1 MASRQGA
8 PTHKVLVVAGIA
20 ETARVFQA
28 IMGRS
33 ALRRVLLAYFFFN
46 ASEWA
51 TWVAMLVFAYQRG
64 GTTAAG
70 GVALIQLVPAMFVAP
85 LGSVLGDE
93 LPRARALGLGYLAQA
108 VTMAAT
114 AIALFA
120 DLPLWVVYP
129 LAAASASAVTLSR
142 PVHHAILPELAET
155 PQELTASN
163 SASGTL
169 EGMSLFV
176 GPVVSGALLVEHGAW
191 AVFAVAAGAQ
201 LLASA
206 LTIRLPAR
214 RERAARGPRVSVVA
228 DALEG
233 VRALRRE
240 PGALLLIGMVGAQ
253 QIVVGMLDVLAV
265 LLALEVLKMSEA
277 GPGMLTAA
285 AGIGTLIGAVATVIL
300 IGRPRLAPALLLGV
314 VLTGAPLAVVGIV
327 PRVALALVLLL
338 VCGVG
343 QAFFNVAGRTLLQR
357 TVDDDVLSRVFGLQE
372 GLMMAGLAI
381 GALLAPI
388 LVAVFGSQG
397 AFVAAGVFLP
407 LAGVATWGRLRA
419 LDARARAPGAELP
432 LLRSIALFKPLDP
445 QVLER
450 LSWNLIPMDVG
461 AGTVVITQGDP
472 GDRFYVLVEGRAE
485 VTANGVPVATL
496 GPGDYFGEIALLRDV
511 PRTAT
516 VTALDGL
523 HLLALER
530 DEFLSAVT
538 GSRVAAEEAD
548 REAARRLDEHR
559 PRPPKG

>member
-1 MASRQGA
+1 
-8 PTHKVLVVAGIA
+8 VAGLA
-20 ETARVFQA
+20 ETTRVLRA
-28 IMGRS
+28 VLGRS

-70 GVALIQLVPAMFVAP
+70 SVALIQLVPAMFVAP

-108 VTMAAT
+108 VAMSAA

-120 DLPLWVVYP
+120 EMPLWVVYP

-163 SASGTL
+163 SASGSL

-176 GPVVSGALLVEHGAW
+176 GPIVSGALLVRSGAW
-191 AVFAVAAGAQ
+191 AVFAVAAATQ
-201 LLASA
+201 LLACG
-206 LTIRLPAR
+206 LTIRLPAH
-214 RERAARGPRVSVVA
+214 RAAEARGARVSLFG
-228 DALEG
+228 DAVEG

-240 PGALLLIGMVGAQ
+240 PGALLLVGMVGAQ

-265 LLALEVLKMSEA
+265 LLALGVLGMSEA

-285 AGIGTLIGAVATVIL
+285 AGIGVLIGAVATGVL
-300 IGRPRLAPALLLGV
+300 IGRPRLAPALLFGI
-314 VLTGAPLAVVGIV
+314 VLTGVPLAVVGIV

-338 VCGVG
+338 MCGVG

-357 TVDDDVLSRVFGLQE
+357 TVDDEVLSRVFGIQE

-388 LVAVFGSQG
+388 LVAIFGSQG

-407 LAGVATWGRLRA
+407 LAGAATWTRLRS
-419 LDARARAPGAELP
+419 LDARALLPGAELS
-432 LLRSIALFKPLDP
+432 LLRSMALFRPLAP

-450 LSWNLIPMDVG
+450 LSWNLIPTDVR
-461 AGTVVITQGDP
+461 AGTVVIAQGDP
-472 GDRFYVLVEGRAE
+472 GDRFYILVEGRAE
-485 VTANGVPVATL
+485 VTASGTSVATL

-516 VTALDGL
+516 VTALDDL
-523 HLLALER
+523 RMLALER
-530 DEFLSAVT
+530 EEFLSAVT

-548 REAARRLDEHR
+548 REASRRLDEHGR
-559 PRPPKG
+559 GPLGG